1 VSFAAAKRLTQ
12 SLEGGKSDN
21 PDDPGGATNQGITQ
35 ATWQGLGFTGS
46 VLDATQTLLDLAY
59 YKYWAG
65 LKIYDPAITANRPL
79 FEVAPGPADAV
90 AFQFYFNVPPTAF
103 IKAFQG
109 VVGAK
114 MDGVLG
120 PLTLKALQGWNGRG
134 AALSADLLS
143 AQEWH
148 YRGHAKPEFLPGL
161 LNRVEKVREWL
172 KNA

>member
-1 VSFAAAKRLTQ
+1 MSFAIAKQLTMK
-12 SLEGGKSDN
+12 LEGGKSDN

-35 ATWQGLGFTGS
+35 VTWQGMGFLGS
-46 VLDATQTLLDLAY
+46 VLDATQTSLDLAY
-59 YKYWAG
+59 QLYWRQLRVFDG
-65 LKIYDPAITANRPL
+65 AIHSNRPL
-79 FEVAPGPADAV
+79 LEMAPEPADAV

-109 VVGAK
+109 AVGTK

-148 YRGHAKPEFLPGL
+148 YRGHAKPVFLPGL
-161 LNRVEKVREWL
+161 LHRVEKVREWL